1 MKDKYLILIYSNTD
15 ILHHF
20 QEYDSLEEAKIAL
33 STLKML
39 NESQY
44 GFFNSN
50 TSINLIK
57 SLKLVKVIEIL

>member
-20 QEYDSLEEAKIAL
+20 QEYDSLEEANIAL

-50 TSINLIK
+50 TSISLIK
-57 SLKLVKVIEIL
+57 SLKLVKVTEIL